1 MTYLNALL
9 VAIQFLTIIPVKIS
23 STLTE
28 KELGLS
34 SLFYP
39 VVGVII
45 AGLLSII
52 AVLINEQS
60 SGIQAAIILTVWVIV
75 TGGLH
80 IDGLADS
87 ADAWLGG
94 LGDKQKTLT
103 IMKDPACGPIAVIT
117 LVLLI
122 LLKFVMLQQLI
133 ESNLST
139 TLLLASFLPRAML
152 PWLMVTTPYVRKNGI
167 ASSMITQIP
176 KNTVLYSFI
185 AISAVMLLTGN
196 LLLFAFSL
204 FVLLTLRYL
213 MLRRLGGMTGDTAG
227 ASVEIIELCVLSF
240 LVLIN

>member
-1 MTYLNALL
+1 MSYLNALL

-28 KELGLS
+28 KEFGLS

-39 VVGVII
+39 VVGLII
-45 AGLLSII
+45 AALLSVI

-60 SGIQAAIILTVWVIV
+60 SAVQAALILTVWVIL

-117 LVLLI
+117 LVLLL
-122 LLKFVMLQQLI
+122 LLKFVMLQQLV
-133 ESNLST
+133 ESNLFNA
-139 TLLLASFLPRAML
+139 LLLACFIPRAAL

-167 ASSMITQIP
+167 ASSMINHIP
-176 KNTVLYSFI
+176 KNAVLYSFL
-185 AISAVMLLTGN
+185 AISIVMLLTGN
-196 LLLFAFSL
+196 LLLFTFSL
-204 FVLLTLRYL
+204 FVLLVLRYL

-227 ASVEIIELCVLSF
+227 ASVEIIELSVLSF

>member
-9 VAIQFLTIIPVKIS
+9 VAIQFLTIIPVKIR

-39 VVGVII
+39 VVGLII

-94 LGDKQKTLT
+94 LGDKQKTLN
-103 IMKDPACGPIAVIT
+103 IMKDPACGPVAVIT
-117 LVLLI
+117 LVLLL
-122 LLKFVMLQQLI
+122 LLKFVILQQLI
-133 ESNLST
+133 ESNLFT
-139 TLLLASFLPRAML
+139 ALLLACFLPRAML

-176 KNTVLYSFI
+176 KNTVLYSFL

-204 FVLLTLRYL
+204 FVLLALRYL